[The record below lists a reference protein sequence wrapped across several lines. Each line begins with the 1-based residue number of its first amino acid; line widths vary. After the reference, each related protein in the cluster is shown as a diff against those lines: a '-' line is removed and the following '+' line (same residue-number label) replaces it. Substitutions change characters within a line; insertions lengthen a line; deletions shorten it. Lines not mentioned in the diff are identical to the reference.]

1 MKTGFW
7 ISFIGSLP
15 MGYLNLIALRV
26 FMAQSWGGLSGYVLG
41 VILIEAVVIYVTFWG
56 AERLLKNAR
65 LLLWIDIFAVIF
77 LFGLSVSCL
86 PQTNNA
92 LPPVLPALDTHASP
106 IVLGLW
112 FNTLNVL
119 QISFRAGWNVFLL
132 EKKKISPQNLYVY
145 IIGALLG
152 TCVGMVGF
160 VYLAHY
166 YLFVPNDYIFFVL
179 FLILAVLALGN
190 LFWKRKHWLFWR

>member
-7 ISFIGSLP
+7 ISFVGSLP
-15 MGYLNLIALRV
+15 MGYLNLIALRIFV
-26 FMAQSWGGLSGYVLG
+26 AQSWSGLLGYVLG
-41 VILIEAVVIYVTFWG
+41 VILIESIVIYLTFWG
-56 AERLLKNAR
+56 AERLLKNTR
-65 LLLWIDIFAVIF
+65 LLLWIDIFAVLF
-77 LFGLSVSCL
+77 LFGLAVSCL
-86 PQTNNA
+86 PQANA
-92 LPPVLPALDTHASP
+92 LPTVLPAMDTHTNP

-112 FNTLNVL
+112 FNSLNVL
-119 QISFRAGWNVFLL
+119 QISFWAGSNVFLL
-132 EKKKISPQNLYVY
+132 ENKKISPKNLYAY

-152 TCVGMVGF
+152 TCAGMVGF

-190 LFWKRKHWLFWR
+190 LLWKRKHLLFQR